1 MVADMNPQMLLT
13 IKQKLIAKAVDAGI
27 LGYVLRDSATNKRL
41 IYCKAT
47 DLCALIPTAYKVKGT
62 GLVVS
67 LDQYGLQDLIAL
79 DNYVA
84 LLVAE
89 QQDLKTIQ
97 ITDPDLS
104 AYDKTRDQIAVYRDD
119 DVYTALAKF
128 GTVPLVTLSERD
140 VDLLDLSAV
149 FYGARSKACVFMC
162 NSQFKDGMFVKGR
175 PLIPLVPNAALIKDL
190 IIDAMRVTASQQ
202 HSPDIVAEGIDD
214 EPEHDASS
222 DPIEND
228 AIDGDEAMTVNALK
242 DDEAMSDDEDGD
254 TEAVEQASETL
265 DCLGV
270 PFAVDRAGD
279 RAYITAFLRKHKVAK
294 YDASNDTFDRNGLV
308 SIMLRVASTSTAQKE
323 VSRVR
328 KYQEKRVRQIPEQ
341 NK

>member
-1 MVADMNPQMLLT
+1 MAAVMNPPMLST
-13 IKQKLIAKAVDAGI
+13 VKQKLIAKAVDAGI

-79 DNYVA
+79 DDYAA
-84 LLVAE
+84 LLLAE

-104 AYDKTRDQIAVYRDD
+104 AYNKTRDQIAVYRDD
-119 DVYTALAKF
+119 DVYTALTKF

-140 VDLLDLSAV
+140 VELLDLSAV
-149 FYGARSKACVFMC
+149 FNGAMSKACVFMC
-162 NSQFKDGMFVKGR
+162 DSQFKDGMIVKGR
-175 PLIPLVPNAALIKDL
+175 PLIPLVANAALIKDL

-202 HSPDIVAEGIDD
+202 HSPDIVAAGVDD
-214 EPEHDASS
+214 ESERDASRDS
-222 DPIEND
+222 IEND
-228 AIDGDEAMTVNALK
+228 AIDDDEAMTVNAFK
-242 DDEAMSDDEDGD
+242 DDDAMSDDEAGD
-254 TEAVEQASETL
+254 TEAVKQASETL

-279 RAYITAFLRKHKVAK
+279 RAYITAFLQEHKAAK
-294 YDASNDTFDRNGLV
+294 YDASSDTFDRNGLV
-308 SIMLRVASTSTAQKE
+308 RIMTGVAPNNLSRE
-323 VSRVR
+323 VERVR
-328 KYQEKRVRQIPEQ
+328 KFQAENV
-341 NK
+341 